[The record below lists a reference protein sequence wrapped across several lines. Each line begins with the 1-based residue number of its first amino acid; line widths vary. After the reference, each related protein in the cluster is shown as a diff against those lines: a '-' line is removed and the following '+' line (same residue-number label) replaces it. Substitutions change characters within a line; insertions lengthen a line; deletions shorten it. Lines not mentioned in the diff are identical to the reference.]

1 MPRREQHLKLG
12 HVQSDVCVGKVLPI
26 RLLEELFEN
35 VIYCSGSPKEDLQAH
50 LVL

>member
-26 RLLEELFEN
+26 RLSEELFEN
-35 VIYCSGSPKEDLQAH
+35 VINS
-50 LVL
+50 LVAQKKPYRHI